1 MTDKVLPALNTEGL
15 RQQIQRTYNAPV
27 AGILSVCEE
36 MFHLAIVTFFASA
49 THNILGLKL

>member
-27 AGILSVCEE
+27 ARILPACEE
-36 MFHLAIVTFFASA
+36 IFHLAIVTFFACA
-49 THNILGLKL
+49 THNILELKL